1 MYQKDSLFG
10 MDAAPAGSLPDAVFA
25 VVRHSLIELLGMA
38 AIFG

>member
-10 MDAAPAGSLPDAVFA
+10 MDAAPAGSLRDAVF
-25 VVRHSLIELLGMA
+25 VVVLQSLIELFGMA